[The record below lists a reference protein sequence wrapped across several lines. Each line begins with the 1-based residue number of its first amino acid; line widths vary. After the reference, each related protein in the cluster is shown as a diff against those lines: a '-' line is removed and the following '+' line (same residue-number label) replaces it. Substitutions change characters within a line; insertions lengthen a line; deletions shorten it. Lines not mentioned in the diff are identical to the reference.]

1 MKTVIFSFV
10 AALILTAAPVHAHPS
25 QEDFVARAVA
35 QADLPGDELTPALA
49 QVLIDVE
56 REATRRWKAIDARW
70 DAAHAPEPV
79 VVADTTGT
87 APAAPVAVS
96 GTANWDAIVDCEA
109 SGNWGL
115 VTTGNGYYFALQF
128 APSTWLGYGGTQ
140 AELDAGVAP
149 SPSRLIQVAEAVLAG
164 QGPGA
169 WPNCFVWS

>member
-1 MKTVIFSFV
+1 MKTVIGFT
-10 AALILTAAPVHAHPS
+10 AALILLAAPVSAHPS
-25 QEDFVARAVA
+25 QEDFVARAIA

-49 QVLIDVE
+49 QALIDVE
-56 REATRRWKAIDARW
+56 EEAARRWKALDARW
-70 DAAHAPEPV
+70 DAAHAPEPAI
-79 VVADTTGT
+79 VADTTAT
-87 APAAPVAVS
+87 TSVAATAVS
-96 GTANWDAIVDCEA
+96 GTADWDAIVNCEA

-128 APSTWLGYGGTQ
+128 DPGTWLAYGGTQ

-169 WPNCFVWS
+169 WPNCFVWG